1 MIEGVNEDEE
11 MAQIINLADV
21 LRAIRERNPQE
32 SDGDFWVLNTSELGS
47 EVNARIGQTLLD
59 SARSKEQ
66 ITIRMPSELVAIT
79 PTFLEAMFGES
90 IKEIRSPEEFRRV
103 FHIAASI
110 EVSVQVVRAVEAILM
125 ARGVQRF

>member
-32 SDGDFWVLNTSELGS
+32 SDGDFRVLNTSELGS

-79 PTFLEAMFGES
+79 PTFLETMFGES